1 VKITELRTT
10 VIGAPWRELTFVEL
24 VTDEGLTG
32 VGEVRVETHGRF
44 AFADPWV
51 AKLVDQAPTV
61 DAADRCFAVPRRPSI
76 GVRLDHDACRAHPP
90 TGARLELFRES
101 WETRRGGR

>member
-10 VIGAPWRELTFVEL
+10 VVGAPWRELTFVEL

-32 VGEVRVETHGRF
+32 VG
-44 AFADPWV
+44 
-51 AKLVDQAPTV
+51 
-61 DAADRCFAVPRRPSI
+61 

-90 TGARLELFRES
+90 TGARLELFREGR
-101 WETRRGGR
+101 ETRRGGR